1 MERTFSYPV
10 MKRRLE
16 ALWARAGHIQ
26 VSDLSNA
33 AFLVR
38 FSEEEDYKRTSFGGP
53 WKIFDYYLT
62 VTRWTPDFDEE
73 APIRKILTWVR
84 LPKLPIHFFNPL
96 AVERIGNHIGRTVW
110 MDLATKEGARARYA
124 RVCVEVDLSKPLL
137 GKYVIDDRV
146 FYIEYESLDNI
157 CFSCGMY
164 GHKLDRC
171 GLKEDG
177 PVSITEDDLEQ
188 EKAAQTI
195 EGNSGSWMTVSRR
208 QKKKAPK
215 PNAAVQQTQKTG
227 SRFSVLSRDTD
238 PPIGTS
244 SSKTPKENVQVQPR
258 RPPNSEFEA
267 HAVALSKVL
276 TGMSDGVATTQS
288 VQQKAPKAQAVLRD
302 ISNVTKGQQLSTP
315 RKMTP
320 ESTADEGLVSVPIA
334 FQTIPISNTNGR
346 PKVKRTPAPPKVTK
360 AAVNKKFVSKKQ
372 GATNLGGVA
381 ASLPSVCAG
390 PPGGGRPPDK
400 QC

>member
-1 MERTFSYPV
+1 
-10 MKRRLE
+10 
-16 ALWARAGHIQ
+16 
-26 VSDLSNA
+26 
-33 AFLVR
+33 
-38 FSEEEDYKRTSFGGP
+38 
-53 WKIFDYYLT
+53 
-62 VTRWTPDFDEE
+62 
-73 APIRKILTWVR
+73 
-84 LPKLPIHFFNPL
+84 
-96 AVERIGNHIGRTVW
+96 

-164 GHKLDRC
+164 GHKLDSC

-302 ISNVTKGQQLSTP
+302 ISNVTKGQQLSMP

-360 AAVNKKFVSKKQ
+360 AAANKKFVSKKQ
-372 GATNLGGVA
+372 GATNLGGVS
-381 ASLPSVCAG
+381 ASQPSVCAG

>member
-1 MERTFSYPV
+1 MVAPGRFFTIIL
-10 MKRRLE
+10 R
-16 ALWARAGHIQ
+16 W
-26 VSDLSNA
+26 
-33 AFLVR
+33 LV
-38 FSEEEDYKRTSFGGP
+38 GP
-53 WKIFDYYLT
+53 
-62 VTRWTPDFDEE
+62 PDFDEE

-96 AVERIGNHIGRTVW
+96 AVERIGNHIGRTVR

-164 GHKLDRC
+164 GHKLDSC

-302 ISNVTKGQQLSTP
+302 ISNVTKGQQLSMP

-360 AAVNKKFVSKKQ
+360 AAANKKFVSKKQ
-372 GATNLGGVA
+372 GATNLGGVS
-381 ASLPSVCAG
+381 ASQPSVCAG